1 MQVLYDD
8 VIKKEN
14 KMDILVADAG
24 IASDALTI
32 KLTDENF
39 DKVINTNLIGVYNIV
54 KIVAPHMEQNRQ
66 GTIVTIGSIVG
77 EYGNIGQV
85 NYTESK
91 AGVIGMTKTWAKEF
105 ARKGAQVR
113 VNCVAP
119 GYTLTDML
127 KTVPEVLL
135 NKFKEMTMLK
145 RLG

>member
-1 MQVLYDD
+1 
-8 VIKKEN
+8 
-14 KMDILVADAG
+14 MDILVADAG